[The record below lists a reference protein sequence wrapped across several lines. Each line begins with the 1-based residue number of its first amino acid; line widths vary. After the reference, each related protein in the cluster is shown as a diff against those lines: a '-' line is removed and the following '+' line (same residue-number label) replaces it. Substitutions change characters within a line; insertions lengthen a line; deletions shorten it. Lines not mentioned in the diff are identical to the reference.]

1 MYTDYFLWKKQ
12 LAAERYLC
20 EQRSDTF
27 KVAVIRPPMDLWKAC
42 TGNYASL
49 EKLAGKIPV
58 FRRVSN
64 GEKHDIHR
72 EFVRVLI
79 SDYKRRC
86 RWQLLPTN
94 SQYVN
99 TSDMV
104 ARIAE
109 SYGRSIWLVP
119 GFEWIIGKLAGRVNI
134 FSKVFGSLTYDRKL
148 SFPEEVGEYEVV
160 DFLESIKNL
169 RSHYEKNRC
178 CDCNTNIFLL
188 CWR

>member
-1 MYTDYFLWKKQ
+1 MIYG
-12 LAAERYLC
+12 
-20 EQRSDTF
+20 
-27 KVAVIRPPMDLWKAC
+27 KAC

-58 FRRVSN
+58 FPRVSN
-64 GEKHDIHR
+64 ERSMIYIENLC
-72 EFVRVLI
+72 EFLYRI
-79 SDYKRRC
+79 IRGDADGNYC
-86 RWQLLPTN
+86 PQN

-148 SFPEEVGEYEVV
+148 SFQEEVGEYEVV
-160 DFLESIKNL
+160 DFLESIKKSKESL
-169 RSHYEKNRC
+169 
-178 CDCNTNIFLL
+178 
-188 CWR
+188 